1 MDKMNK
7 ILYCVILFFIPWLG
21 KFLNGRTVPG
31 VVQLILWF
39 FAIGWI
45 IGIIEMIFVIIKE
58 KSDDNGEKHDVSQIE
73 RCTERVHEEQLRLA
87 SQVDDLRDEEHVEEP
102 QQGHRDYTCQH
113 KAPERGLLPFL
124 EIHHIHEGRHT
135 QQVEQVDADG

>member
-58 KSDDNGEKHDVSQIE
+58 KSDDNGEITIPGGFFD
-73 RCTERVHEEQLRLA
+73 
-87 SQVDDLRDEEHVEEP
+87 
-102 QQGHRDYTCQH
+102 
-113 KAPERGLLPFL
+113 FL
-124 EIHHIHEGRHT
+124 
-135 QQVEQVDADG
+135 

>member
-7 ILYCVILFFIPWLG
+7 ILYFVILFFIPWLG
-21 KFLNGRTVPG
+21 KILDGRTVPG

-58 KSDDNGEKHDVSQIE
+58 KSDDNGEITIPGGFFD
-73 RCTERVHEEQLRLA
+73 
-87 SQVDDLRDEEHVEEP
+87 
-102 QQGHRDYTCQH
+102 
-113 KAPERGLLPFL
+113 FL
-124 EIHHIHEGRHT
+124 
-135 QQVEQVDADG
+135 

>member
-45 IGIIEMIFVIIKE
+45 IGIIEMIIVIIKCPA
-58 KSDDNGEKHDVSQIE
+58 DDSGEITIPSGFFD
-73 RCTERVHEEQLRLA
+73 
-87 SQVDDLRDEEHVEEP
+87 
-102 QQGHRDYTCQH
+102 
-113 KAPERGLLPFL
+113 FL
-124 EIHHIHEGRHT
+124 
-135 QQVEQVDADG
+135 

>member
-39 FAIGWI
+39 FFIGSL
-45 IGIIEMIFVIIKE
+45 IGLIEMIFVIIKNKADE
-58 KSDDNGEKHDVSQIE
+58 NGEITIPSGFFD
-73 RCTERVHEEQLRLA
+73 
-87 SQVDDLRDEEHVEEP
+87 
-102 QQGHRDYTCQH
+102 
-113 KAPERGLLPFL
+113 FL
-124 EIHHIHEGRHT
+124 
-135 QQVEQVDADG
+135 